1 MSKPR
6 AGGGSCANS
15 EGSCPGPLGP
25 TSLSCSRSRG
35 GFSLSFFF
43 FFFLSPRTCAITALH
58 KCYPAWEFKKNLPW
72 MVLGRSRSSSGET
85 KAQDRE
91 AALAYNQV
99 RARLISSTLFYAK
112 LSGQPEDLR
121 GDFLGSNLGT
131 QLSDRL
137 FLLLLFFRFLF
148 FFFKNLFLPGG

>member
-1 MSKPR
+1 
-6 AGGGSCANS
+6 
-15 EGSCPGPLGP
+15 
-25 TSLSCSRSRG
+25 
-35 GFSLSFFF
+35 
-43 FFFLSPRTCAITALH
+43 
-58 KCYPAWEFKKNLPW
+58 

-131 QLSDRL
+131 QLSDGL

-148 FFFKNLFLPGG
+148 FLKNLFLPGG